1 MTIQQ
6 AYNDVRKALQKH
18 DVNWMPE
25 LTIESLT
32 VNPTTYCDNDQAWL
46 QIQSFKPNQGWIQTL
61 DHLHLITS
69 DDLQQTQDHVISAE
83 LVNADHE
90 SLHIRPANKGQ
101 LSLTRFTPNQGETYY
116 VTQTQ
121 HQIKHVS
128 KTESG
133 TQAQTGNA
141 VYQLYWPT
149 HQTQTQ
155 PAFSR
160 LVEIHSEGK

>member
-6 AYNDVRKALQKH
+6 AYNDVRKALQKQN
-18 DVNWMPE
+18 VNWIPE
-25 LTIESLT
+25 LTIESLEFR
-32 VNPTTYCDNDQAWL
+32 NEQHDNQQAWL
-46 QIQSFKPNQGWIQTL
+46 QIQSFKPTQGWIQTL

-69 DDLQQTQDHVISAE
+69 DNLPQTQDHLISAE
-83 LVNADHE
+83 LVNGNHE

-121 HQIKHVS
+121 HQIKHVI
-128 KTESG
+128 KTENG
-133 TQAQTGNA
+133 IQTHTGHA

-149 HQTQTQ
+149 QQTQTQ

-160 LVEIHSEGK
+160 FVEITR